1 MKMTPGTIALVCATV
16 IISGIAP
23 ARAQDQTAKACRA
36 EWQAHKAD
44 NQAKGITEKAFIDQ
58 CRGPGAAGKPETTPV
73 AAKPAP
79 AAAAPL
85 AKPATPAAK
94 PAAGISTNT
103 SLGPNQFPVEAL
115 AKAHCPAD
123 TVVWVDLKS
132 KVYHLVDS
140 KDYGTTKD
148 GAYVCEKEAIGQG
161 VRAAK
166 NAKPPA

>member
-1 MKMTPGTIALVCATV
+1 MKMTPGTFALVCATFIV
-16 IISGIAP
+16 SGIAP
-23 ARAQDQTAKACRA
+23 ALAQDQTMKACRA

-58 CRGPGAAGKPETTPV
+58 CRGAGAAAKPETTPV

-79 AAAAPL
+79 TAAAPV
-85 AKPATPAAK
+85 AKPTAPAVK
-94 PAAGISTNT
+94 PAAGVSTNT

-123 TVVWVDLKS
+123 TVVWVDVKA
-132 KVYHLVDS
+132 KIYHFDGS
-140 KDYGTTKD
+140 TDYGTTKD

-166 NAKPPA
+166 NEKHPA